1 MQAIFCGRSAVR
13 LTLAWT
19 LVAMVPAAQ
28 AQSAGNLDKHERKI
42 HKQMERFAAG
52 AYVNVELR
60 DGTERAGQLGEVAPA
75 AFTLIDSDTNAKETH
90 AYSEVMHVSES
101 KEYIGEG
108 SGSGH
113 HFRPWV
119 PVVAGMLAAGAAA
132 TALAVR

>member
-1 MQAIFCGRSAVR
+1 
-13 LTLAWT
+13 
-19 LVAMVPAAQ
+19 
-28 AQSAGNLDKHERKI
+28 
-42 HKQMERFAAG
+42 MERFAAG

-75 AFTLIDSDTNAKETH
+75 AFTLTDSDTNAMETH
-90 AYSEVMHVSES
+90 AYSEVVRVSES

-119 PVVAGMLAAGAAA
+119 PIVAGMLAAGAAA